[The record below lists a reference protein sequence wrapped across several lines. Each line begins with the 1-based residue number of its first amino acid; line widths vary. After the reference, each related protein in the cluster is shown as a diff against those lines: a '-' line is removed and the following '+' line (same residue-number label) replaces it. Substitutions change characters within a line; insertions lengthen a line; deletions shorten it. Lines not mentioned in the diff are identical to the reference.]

1 MTSWITLSPSVEE
14 REGQAEALWKDIQAQ
29 VAQCTRC
36 PLASTRTRTVFGEG
50 PRNASILFVGEGPG
64 ADEDAS
70 GRPFVGKAGQL
81 LTKILEAAGIPR
93 QEVFITN
100 VVKCRPPGNRVPTLE
115 ETFACDRF
123 LQAQIALV
131 NPHILICLGNTP
143 TKWILKTSEGITKTR
158 GKWVLWKGIF
168 VMPMFHPSY
177 LLRYQ
182 SSTVGSPK
190 HLTWMDIQA
199 VKEKWIALGKGGSTE
214 DA

>member
-1 MTSWITLSPSVEE
+1 MTSWITLSPSGNEQEQKKEE
-14 REGQAEALWKDIQAQ
+14 LWRDLQTQ

-50 PRNASILFVGEGPG
+50 PRNTAILFIGEGPG

-70 GRPFVGKAGQL
+70 GKPFVGKAGQL

-93 QEVFITN
+93 QDVFITN

-123 LQAQIALV
+123 LQTQIALV
-131 NPHILICLGNTP
+131 SPRILICLGNTP

-158 GKWVLWKGIF
+158 GKWFNWKGIS

-190 HLTWMDIQA
+190 HLTWTDIQA
-199 VKEKWIALGKGGSTE
+199 VKEKWLALEKGGVAE